1 MRRIGKHKI
10 EFVNYTPN
18 IKYWHL
24 MENFCILPT
33 IYTCIT
39 GDANRMR
46 CVYFHWLSIFAGVE
60 WERKI

>member
-39 GDANRMR
+39 GD
-46 CVYFHWLSIFAGVE
+46 VE
-60 WERKI
+60 KLLLGAPEK